1 MTGGILFR
9 YFFRRYLVMTAQFF
23 IGVAVISY
31 LADFTEFTRRVS
43 ALPNYSLPTA
53 LLVSALRVPL
63 ILQTAIPFVI
73 LFSAMA
79 TLMTLNRKHELV
91 IARSAGVSAW
101 QFLAPLCLASLLIG
115 IGTVT
120 IFNPAAAK
128 ALAKAELIEASFH
141 GAPAAPSDDN
151 QVPWLRQQ
159 TDEEGTTVIGARKT
173 ANRGQ
178 LLSDATFLR
187 VDDNGTIT
195 TRLDAREA
203 TLKDGAWHLVDVT
216 KLTESGEREKLPTAI
231 VKSGLKPEFIEQ
243 KLAQP
248 ETVPFFELPRK
259 IEVAHSFGLK
269 AGAFAMQYNSL
280 IALPLLLVAMTLIAA
295 TVSMRFVRMGQSL
308 PMILG
313 GILAGFLL
321 YVVSVLVKAFGS
333 SGIVPPPVA
342 AWFPVVVA
350 MFFGI
355 TFLLHK
361 EDG

>member
-1 MTGGILFR
+1 MIGGTLFR
-9 YFFRRYLVMTAQFF
+9 YFFRRYIVITLQFF
-23 IGVAVISY
+23 AGVLVISY
-31 LADFTEFTRRVS
+31 LADFTEFSRRAS
-43 ALPNYSLPTA
+43 TLPNYSIGLA
-53 LLVSALRVPL
+53 MLISALRVPL
-63 ILQTAIPFVI
+63 IIQTAIPFII

-115 IGTVT
+115 VLTVT
-120 IFNPAAAK
+120 VFNPLAAK
-128 ALAKAELIEASFH
+128 ALSQAEVIEAALQ
-141 GAPAAPSDDN
+141 GVDPSASNDDTI
-151 QVPWLRQQ
+151 PWLRQE
-159 TDEEGTTVIGARKT
+159 TDEGTTVIGAAKT

-187 VDDNGTIT
+187 LDDNGTIT
-195 TRLDAREA
+195 ERIDAKTA
-203 TLKDGAWHLVDVT
+203 TLEKGHWQLEGVTEYRPGKEIVRKDAT
-216 KLTESGEREKLPTAI
+216 T
-231 VKSGLKPEFIEQ
+231 VKSGLTPEFIEET
-243 KLAQP
+243 LAEP
-248 ETVPFFELPRK
+248 ETIPFYELGRK
-259 IEVAHSFGLK
+259 IRAANSFGLR
-269 AGAFAMQYNSL
+269 AGGFAMQYHSL
-280 IALPLLLVAMTLIAA
+280 IALPWLLVAMTLIAA
-295 TVSMRFVRMGQSL
+295 TVSMRFVRMGQSA

-333 SGIVPPPVA
+333 AGIVPPVAA